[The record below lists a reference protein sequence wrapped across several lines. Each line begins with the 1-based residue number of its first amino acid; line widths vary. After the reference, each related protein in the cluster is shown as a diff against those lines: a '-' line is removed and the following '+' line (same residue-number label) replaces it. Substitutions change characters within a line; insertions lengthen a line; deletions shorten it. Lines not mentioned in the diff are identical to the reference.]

1 MTSLIVPALELPP
14 PPPFTPLTIIVTIH
28 TLPPPPSSHYP
39 QGKRL
44 LGKVVL
50 WRILFICT
58 LMVILIEAVYYW
70 GQTLGHPLC
79 ELRSEA
85 FNLLVF
91 MEIGYAWTCR

>member
-1 MTSLIVPALELPP
+1 
-14 PPPFTPLTIIVTIH
+14 
-28 TLPPPPSSHYP
+28 
-39 QGKRL
+39 
-44 LGKVVL
+44 VL